1 MEASDD
7 DRSSHV
13 LTCHTAPVRCDT
25 LLTFFCRSFCVCVS
39 TDGEHYSFSFLNFLN
54 NTKQGVIFE
63 SVDELKAHYRTDWHR
78 YNLKRDTNG
87 LPVVGKELFD
97 RVLMQA
103 EASKSAAQKVV
114 SNAHLKRKEEVPR
127 SVARARRLQE
137 WCDHHRDEIEEAERK
152 IAAGEDLWES
162 SEEEE
167 DDDNDGGGSGWESV
181 DEDEAEAILAR
192 IESMNIEEGVE
203 EEEEDDDDISQNE
216 GKYATVTLADNGFEL
231 IVHRPDGQ
239 TKRIGPRELKRYYK
253 QRHKPSDER
262 EEDEIAKSELYERM
276 TKHIPE
282 KKLGTVKGERGN
294 GNGLAQRWVKINQL
308 QRRSEKSQQKYM
320 AKSHNIFAG
329 SGNKKFDMN
338 MQNAKTKLPKSVP
351 Y

>member
-1 MEASDD
+1 MCT
-7 DRSSHV
+7 H
-13 LTCHTAPVRCDT
+13 
-25 LLTFFCRSFCVCVS
+25 
-39 TDGEHYSFSFLNFLN
+39 
-54 NTKQGVIFE
+54 KQGVIFE
-63 SVDELKAHYRTDWHR
+63 STDELKAHYRTDWHR
-78 YNLKRDTNG
+78 YNLKRDTSG

-97 RVLMQA
+97 RVVMQA
-103 EASKSAAQKVV
+103 EASKSASQKVV

-137 WCDHHRDEIEEAERK
+137 WCDHHREEIEEAERK

-162 SEEEE
+162 SEE
-167 DDDNDGGGSGWESV
+167 DDGDDNGSVWESV
-181 DEDEAEAILAR
+181 DEDEAEAVLAR
-192 IESMNIEEGVE
+192 IESMNIEEG
-203 EEEEDDDDISQNE
+203 EEDEDEFPDNDGNS
-216 GKYATVTLADNGFEL
+216 ATVTLADNGFEL
-231 IVHRPDGQ
+231 IIHRPDGQ

-262 EEDEIAKSELYERM
+262 EEDEIAREELYERM

>member
-1 MEASDD
+1 M
-7 DRSSHV
+7 
-13 LTCHTAPVRCDT
+13 
-25 LLTFFCRSFCVCVS
+25 
-39 TDGEHYSFSFLNFLN
+39 
-54 NTKQGVIFE
+54 
-63 SVDELKAHYRTDWHR
+63 
-78 YNLKRDTNG
+78 
-87 LPVVGKELFD
+87 
-97 RVLMQA
+97 
-103 EASKSAAQKVV
+103 
-114 SNAHLKRKEEVPR
+114 
-127 SVARARRLQE
+127 
-137 WCDHHRDEIEEAERK
+137 
-152 IAAGEDLWES
+152 
-162 SEEEE
+162 
-167 DDDNDGGGSGWESV
+167 
-181 DEDEAEAILAR
+181 DEDEAEAVLAR
-192 IESMNIEEGVE
+192 IESMNIEEG
-203 EEEEDDDDISQNE
+203 EEDEDEFPDNDGNS
-216 GKYATVTLADNGFEL
+216 ATVTLADNGFEL
-231 IVHRPDGQ
+231 IIHRPDGQ

-262 EEDEIAKSELYERM
+262 EEDEIAREELYERM

>member
-1 MEASDD
+1 MCT
-7 DRSSHV
+7 H
-13 LTCHTAPVRCDT
+13 
-25 LLTFFCRSFCVCVS
+25 
-39 TDGEHYSFSFLNFLN
+39 
-54 NTKQGVIFE
+54 KQGVIFE
-63 SVDELKAHYRTDWHR
+63 STEELKAHYRTDWHR
-78 YNLKRDTNG
+78 YNLKRDTSG

-97 RVLMQA
+97 RVVMQA
-103 EASKSAAQKVV
+103 EASKSASQKVV
-114 SNAHLKRKEEVPR
+114 SKRALEEER
-127 SVARARRLQE
+127 GSA
-137 WCDHHRDEIEEAERK
+137 EIGR
-152 IAAGEDLWES
+152 S
-162 SEEEE
+162 SETIARVVRSSQRRNRRGGEKNRGRGRFVGIFRRG
-167 DDDNDGGGSGWESV
+167 DGDDNGSDWESV
-181 DEDEAEAILAR
+181 DEDEAEAVLAR
-192 IESMNIEEGVE
+192 IESMNIEEG
-203 EEEEDDDDISQNE
+203 EEDEDEFPDNDGNS
-216 GKYATVTLADNGFEL
+216 ATVTLADNGFEL
-231 IVHRPDGQ
+231 IIHRPDGQ

-262 EEDEIAKSELYERM
+262 EEDEIAREELYERM